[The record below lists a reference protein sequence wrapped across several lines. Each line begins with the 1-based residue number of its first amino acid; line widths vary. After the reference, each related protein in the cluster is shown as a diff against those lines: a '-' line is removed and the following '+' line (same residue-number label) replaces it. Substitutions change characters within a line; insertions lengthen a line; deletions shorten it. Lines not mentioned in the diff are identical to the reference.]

1 MDERDRQI
9 IDILNKNSR
18 TSNSEIARA
27 LGISEGTVRLRIQR
41 LLDNGI
47 IKKFT
52 ISFGK
57 DVFTSLILIKVMP
70 EMSQHILGIL
80 KLNYDEIYEVSGS
93 FDYSVRIIA
102 HDLNVIN
109 RAADFIR
116 SIDGVIETD
125 TLIRLV

>member
-116 SIDGVIETD
+116 SIEGVIETD

>member
-1 MDERDRQI
+1 MDERDREI

-18 TSNSEIARA
+18 VSNSEIARII
-27 LGISEGTVRLRIQR
+27 GVSEGTVRQRIER
-41 LLDNGI
+41 LLKDGI

-57 DVFTSLILIKVMP
+57 EVFTSLILIKVIP
-70 EMSQHILGIL
+70 EMSQDILEIL
-80 KLNYDEIYEVSGS
+80 KSNYDEIYEVSGS

-116 SIDGVIETD
+116 SIEGVIETD

>member
-1 MDERDRQI
+1 VDERDRQI
-9 IDILNKNSR
+9 IDILNRNSR
-18 TSNSEIARA
+18 TSNSEIARV
-27 LGISEGTVRLRIQR
+27 LGISEGTVRQRIQK

-57 DVFTSLILIKVMP
+57 EVFTSLILIKVIP
-70 EMSQHILGIL
+70 EMSQDILEIL
-80 KLNYDEIYEVSGS
+80 KSNYDEIYEVSGS

-102 HDLNVIN
+102 HELNVIN

>member
-57 DVFTSLILIKVMP
+57 EVFTSLILIKVIP

-116 SIDGVIETD
+116 SIEGVIETD

>member
-9 IDILNKNSR
+9 IDILNRNSR
-18 TSNSEIARA
+18 TPNSEIARV
-27 LGISEGTVRLRIQR
+27 LGISEGTVRQRIQK

-57 DVFTSLILIKVMP
+57 EVFTSLILIKVIP
-70 EMSQHILGIL
+70 EMSQDILEIL
-80 KLNYDEIYEVSGS
+80 KSNYDEIYEVSGS

-102 HDLNVIN
+102 HELNVIN

>member
-1 MDERDRQI
+1 MDERDREI

-18 TSNSEIARA
+18 VSNSEIARI
-27 LGISEGTVRLRIQR
+27 LGVSEGTVRQRIER
-41 LLDNGI
+41 LLKDGI

-57 DVFTSLILIKVMP
+57 EVFTSLILIKVIP
-70 EMSQHILGIL
+70 EMSQDILEIL
-80 KLNYDEIYEVSGS
+80 KSNYDEIYEVSGS

-116 SIDGVIETD
+116 SIEGVIETD

>member
-1 MDERDRQI
+1 MDDRDRQI
-9 IDILNKNSR
+9 IDILNRNSR
-18 TSNSEIARA
+18 TSNSEIARV
-27 LGISEGTVRLRIQR
+27 LGISEGTVRQRIQK

-57 DVFTSLILIKVMP
+57 EVFTSLILIKVIP
-70 EMSQHILGIL
+70 EMSQDILEIL
-80 KLNYDEIYEVSGS
+80 KSKYDEIYEVSGS

-116 SIDGVIETD
+116 SIEGVIETD

>member
-57 DVFTSLILIKVMP
+57 EVFTSLILIKVIP
-70 EMSQHILGIL
+70 EMSQNILQIL
-80 KLNYDEIYEVSGS
+80 KSNYDEIYEVSGS

-102 HDLNVIN
+102 LDLNIIN
-109 RAADFIR
+109 KAADFIR
-116 SIDGVIETD
+116 SIEGVIETD

>member
-9 IDILNKNSR
+9 IDILNRNSR
-18 TSNSEIARA
+18 TSNSEIARV
-27 LGISEGTVRLRIQR
+27 LGISEGTVRQRIQK

-52 ISFGK
+52 ILFGRE
-57 DVFTSLILIKVMP
+57 VFTSLILIKVIP
-70 EMSQHILGIL
+70 EMSQDILEIL
-80 KLNYDEIYEVSGS
+80 KSNYDEIYEVSGS

-102 HDLNVIN
+102 HELNVIN